1 MGKVKSELVSEC
13 ACEVC
18 DTLFDAARER
28 LGYTVCERCV
38 KKDSI
43 RHQTSLD
50 LVINNQKRAT
60 A

>member
-13 ACEVC
+13 ACALC

-50 LVINNQKRAT
+50 LTRSNKTRAI